1 MRQKLSLVVALLGLT
16 PLACGKSKSN
26 AMREPSMTSSA
37 ATVASAAA
45 VASAAPNAAVE
56 VAPAASAAA
65 PGIEFVK
72 PVALGEFLAHLKRI
86 GGKGALVNAFA
97 SWCGPCRE
105 EVPMLESLSANLKR
119 DGLHVVY
126 LAFDEPEDRYKAEA
140 FLRSNE
146 VKSPS
151 FLALGGVTFR
161 ERFAPNWPGMIPAT
175 FLFDANQKQRYF
187 WPGQAFEHELMPIIE
202 GFLAGKKIDGEA
214 NFAVTPPRTE

>member
-1 MRQKLSLVVALLGLT
+1 MRQKFALFVALLAPL

-26 AMREPSMTSSA
+26 AMREPSMTSS
-37 ATVASAAA
+37 
-45 VASAAPNAAVE
+45 VASAAPSAGVE
-56 VAPAASAAA
+56 VAPSASAAA
-65 PGIEFVK
+65 PGIELVK
-72 PVALGEFLAHLKRI
+72 PVELGEFLAHLKRI

-105 EVPMLESLSANLKR
+105 EVPMLESLASNLKR

-161 ERFAPNWPGMIPAT
+161 EPFAPNWPGMIPAT